1 MPSPIFLA
9 AASFFSVIAVG
20 SLLVAIND
28 WLESR
33 NVDPQPAVG
42 VSPSR
47 VTYPIFER
55 RHKRSIGTPVRGRR
69 HGPRGGRGDPVVDWF

>member
-9 AASFFSVIAVG
+9 AASFFSVIVVG

-47 VTYPIFER
+47 VAYPIYER
-55 RHKRSIGTPVRGRR
+55 RHKRSVRTLTRGRR
-69 HGPRGGRGDPVVDWF
+69 HEPRGAGGDLVVDWF

>member
-1 MPSPIFLA
+1 MPSPIFVA
-9 AASFFSVIAVG
+9 AASFFGVIVVG

-33 NVDPQPAVG
+33 NVDPRPAIG

-47 VTYPIFER
+47 VAYPIFER
-55 RHKRSIGTPVRGRR
+55 RRRRSIRSVARGRR
-69 HGPRGGRGDPVVDWF
+69 PDHQGARGDLVVDWF